1 MSLAGDVEYIGGVPH
16 ANHGPLN
23 HDITM
28 CQNIFKCLKLN
39 RTQLRSL
46 SITSTYTCS
55 QNMVFD
61 SMVS

>member
-1 MSLAGDVEYIGGVPH
+1 MSLVGDVEYIGGVPH
-16 ANHGPLN
+16 AHHRPLN
-23 HDITM
+23 HGITM
-28 CQNIFKCLKLN
+28 CQNVFKCLKLS

-46 SITSTYTCS
+46 SVTSTCS

>member
-1 MSLAGDVEYIGGVPH
+1 MSLAGDVEYIGGVSH
-16 ANHGPLN
+16 AHHGQLN

-28 CQNIFKCLKLN
+28 CQNVFKCLKLS

-46 SITSTYTCS
+46 SITSTCS
-55 QNMVFD
+55 QNMVSD